1 MSVSI
6 SAPSLAGGAECWG
19 FSLAAVNLSLVLN
32 AFETITVED
41 RIRHLGTQVYF
52 LILTLL
58 LTALAPVPLILI
70 DFFLFF
76 EVTGLERI

>member
-1 MSVSI
+1 MPA
-6 SAPSLAGGAECWG
+6 SAPSLAEGAECWG
-19 FSLAAVNLSLVLN
+19 FSLAAVNFSLVFN

-41 RIRHLGTQVYF
+41 RMRHLGTRVYL

-58 LTALAPVPLILI
+58 LTVLALVPLILI